1 MLRTWKTATVW
12 VMTLLTAA
20 SPASACRGRFRGGS
34 AGCYSGYGGYSSYY
48 NVQCAPVACC
58 GEVYSGSDCG
68 SSSPAVSGTYQPA
81 PTDSYPAPSAPAPA
95 PTPSYRPTPAPVQP
109 IPADELPPVE
119 PPTGRPITPAPVAPP
134 VPDMPEATPSPLE
147 EAPMTEPAAPAAPAN
162 DVEDLFKE
170 TDADK
175 TPAAEPAD
183 AAPAPG
189 GDVEDLFKDTDDK
202 KAASTE
208 AAPAEPMDQAA
219 PSEVEEL
226 FSEPTDKAEQSVM
239 TESVPAPA
247 PAVMPEEVAPQPIA
261 PAESPLRLWTDNT
274 GKYQVWGRLV
284 TVTSTHVRLL
294 KETGKYTTVPFDRL
308 SRSDLAFVRTQ
319 SPSVLAGKF

>member
-1 MLRTWKTATVW
+1 
-12 VMTLLTAA
+12 
-20 SPASACRGRFRGGS
+20 
-34 AGCYSGYGGYSSYY
+34 
-48 NVQCAPVACC
+48 
-58 GEVYSGSDCG
+58 
-68 SSSPAVSGTYQPA
+68 
-81 PTDSYPAPSAPAPA
+81 
-95 PTPSYRPTPAPVQP
+95 
-109 IPADELPPVE
+109 
-119 PPTGRPITPAPVAPP
+119 
-134 VPDMPEATPSPLE
+134 
-147 EAPMTEPAAPAAPAN
+147 MTEPAAPAAPAN